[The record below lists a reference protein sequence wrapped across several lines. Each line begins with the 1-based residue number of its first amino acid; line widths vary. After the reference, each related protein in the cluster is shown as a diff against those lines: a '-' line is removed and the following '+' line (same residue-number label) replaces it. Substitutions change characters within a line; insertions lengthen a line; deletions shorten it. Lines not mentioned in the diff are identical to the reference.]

1 MERTP
6 LDEGFAGLDR
16 EDPGSAEILQ
26 ETYVVQELIDVEG
39 LDVES
44 LEVDFRPSAAFRW
57 LLLGGLGL
65 GGGLLAYALLNGST
79 GPHRRLT
86 LRNRFEWATAPL
98 RSRRSGLH
106 VLSPRTRPDMV
117 VEDRS

>member
-16 EDPGSAEILQ
+16 EDPTSTEILQ
-26 ETYVVQELIDVEG
+26 ETYVVQQPIDVES

-44 LEVDFRPSAAFRW
+44 LEVDYRTSGALRW
-57 LLLGGLGL
+57 LLLAGLGL
-65 GGGLLAYALLNGST
+65 GGGLLAFALLNGRS
-79 GPHRRLT
+79 GPRRRLA
-86 LRNRFEWATAPL
+86 LRNRFEWATSPL
-98 RSRRSGLH
+98 RSREGGLH
-106 VLSPRTRPDMV
+106 VLSARSRPDMV